1 MGCILLKEIPTCK
14 ALTVLQCPF
23 EIESLERRDY
33 VPSEY
38 TVNLEH
44 FNVDQKMTPWTGY
57 FATYRGAKLVVT
69 NLYRAWFEIEL

>member
-1 MGCILLKEIPTCK
+1 MHE

-23 EIESLERRDY
+23 EIESLEQRDY

-44 FNVDQKMTPWTGY
+44 FNVDQKVTPWTRY
-57 FATYRGAKLVVT
+57 FTTYQSAKLAIT
-69 NLYRAWFEIEL
+69 NLYRVWFEIEL